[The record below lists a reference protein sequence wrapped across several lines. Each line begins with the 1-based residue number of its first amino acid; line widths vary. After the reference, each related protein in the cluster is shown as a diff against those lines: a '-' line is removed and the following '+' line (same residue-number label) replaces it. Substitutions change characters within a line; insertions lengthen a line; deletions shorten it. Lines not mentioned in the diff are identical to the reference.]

1 MNHTKSE
8 ASLQMEQHFM
18 TMVRERSH
26 AEEDRLNAHL
36 DPQPVACDYD
46 AMTTVIEYL
55 IQPWMRNPA
64 GDAHG
69 GTIAAMFDTAM
80 GFSAYWV
87 SKGTWTTTVDMMVN
101 YISPMPCGDHM
112 VVSSKIQK
120 AGRSLVRVTAEAHV
134 KSSGKLVATA
144 SANFMMLK

>member
-1 MNHTKSE
+1 MNTKTE
-8 ASLQMEQHFM
+8 KALQMEQDFY

-46 AMTTVIEYL
+46 EMTSVIEYL

-80 GFSAYWV
+80 GFTAFWV
-87 SKGTWTTTVDMMVN
+87 SKGSWTTTVDMNVN
-101 YISPMPCGDHM
+101 YISPMPCGDFM
-112 VVSSKIQK
+112 VVSSNVQK
-120 AGRSLVRVTAEAHV
+120 AGRTLIRVTAEARA
-134 KSSGKLVATA
+134 KASGKLVATA

>member
-1 MNHTKSE
+1 MNTKSE
-8 ASLQMEQHFM
+8 KALLMEQEFY

-26 AEEDRLNAHL
+26 LEEDRLNALL
-36 DPQPVACDYD
+36 DPQPVDCDYD
-46 AMTTVIEYL
+46 NMTTVIEYL
-55 IQPWMRNPA
+55 IKPWQRNPY

-87 SKGTWTTTVDMMVN
+87 ADGSWTTTVDMMVN
-101 YISPMPCGDHM
+101 YIAPMACDDHM
-112 VVSSKIQK
+112 VVCSKVQK
-120 AGRSLVRVTAEAHV
+120 AGRTLVRVTAEARA

-144 SANFMMLK
+144 NANFMMLK

>member
-1 MNHTKSE
+1 MNTKSE
-8 ASLQMEQHFM
+8 KTLQMERDFY

-36 DPQPVACDYD
+36 GPQPVECDYD
-46 AMTTVIEYL
+46 AMTSVIEYL

-80 GFSAYWV
+80 GFTAFWV
-87 SKGTWTTTVDMMVN
+87 SKGSWTTTVDMNVN
-101 YISPMPCGDHM
+101 YISPMPCGDFM
-112 VVSSKIQK
+112 VVSSHVQK
-120 AGRSLVRVTAEAHV
+120 AGRALIRVTAEARA
-134 KSSGKLVATA
+134 KASGKLVATA